1 MTANNDQVLKLI
13 ALDADDLD
21 IVSAHLQDAVICVGE
36 MAYLKTERRFAAIA
50 NRFDWSDALAE
61 NRRRRDGFKRR
72 RTGLRFEHV
81 LSAQLSGIDLNDK
94 RRMLN
99 ILAIRFETTA
109 APEGFVVISCAG
121 GAAIRLRVECL
132 EAELKDLGAAW
143 ATKSKPEHPED
154 EPQT

>member
-1 MTANNDQVLKLI
+1 MNAKDAQVLKLI

-21 IVSAHLQDAVICVGE
+21 VVSAHLQDAVICVAE
-36 MAYLKTERRFAAIA
+36 MAYLKNEHRFAAIA
-50 NRFDWSDALAE
+50 NRFDWSDALTG
-61 NRRRRDGFKRR
+61 NRRSRDGFKRR

-81 LSAQLSGIDLNDK
+81 LGAQLSGIDLNDK

-132 EAELKDLGAAW
+132 EAEMKDLGAAW
-143 ATKSKPEHPED
+143 ATKSKPDHPEG
-154 EPQT
+154 EAET